1 MHRLCGVIMTR
12 KKLYNAL
19 YDRYKAR
26 QSEAL
31 CNIQMYFRE
40 GVGVADHPNMVD
52 TADKLFEDYAEATEN
67 LKLLEENRYEF
78 IGE

>member
-1 MHRLCGVIMTR
+1 MTR
-12 KKLYNAL
+12 EKLYNAL

-40 GVGVADHPNMVD
+40 GVGVADHPNLVD
-52 TADKLFEDYAEATEN
+52 TVDKLFEDYAEATEN
-67 LKLLEENRYEF
+67 LKLLEGNKYEF
-78 IGE
+78 VGQ

>member
-1 MHRLCGVIMTR
+1 MT
-12 KKLYNAL
+12 KEKLYNAL

-31 CNIQMYFRE
+31 CIIQMYFRE
-40 GVGVADHPNMVD
+40 CVGVADHTNTVD
-52 TADKLFEDYAEATEN
+52 TVAKLFEEYAEATEN
-67 LKLLEENRYEF
+67 LKLLKENRYEF

>member
-1 MHRLCGVIMTR
+1 MT
-12 KKLYNAL
+12 KEKLYNAL

-31 CNIQMYFRE
+31 CNIQMYFMG
-40 GVGVADHPNMVD
+40 GVGVADHPD
-52 TADKLFEDYAEATEN
+52 TVETVAKLFEKYADATEY
-67 LKLLEENRYEF
+67 LKLLRENRHEF